1 MSLSIWPGGHI
12 YGPRLGI
19 ANKICSALGLFD
31 IWPGGHI
38 YGPRL
43 GIANKICSALGLFV
57 YLQNC
62 KEQAAWTMPR
72 RSVIVNEI

>member
-1 MSLSIWPGGHI
+1 MNPMSLSIW
-12 YGPRLGI
+12 L
-19 ANKICSALGLFD
+19 
-31 IWPGGHI
+31 GGHI

>member
-1 MSLSIWPGGHI
+1 MSLSIWSGGHI

-38 YGPRL
+38 YCCASAQQIKFALLSAYSIFGLAATYTVAPRHS
-43 GIANKICSALGLFV
+43 K
-57 YLQNC
+57 
-62 KEQAAWTMPR
+62 
-72 RSVIVNEI
+72 